1 MSNNSEARTRATD
14 RSRWIHIVV
23 QKQHCVAPTT
33 MYRTQLERKLRLGKE
48 MTVTVAALISR
59 ISNEIAG
66 FGGGVGP
73 EVIALS

>member
-1 MSNNSEARTRATD
+1 
-14 RSRWIHIVV
+14 
-23 QKQHCVAPTT
+23 

-59 ISNEIAG
+59 ISTEIAG

-73 EVIALS
+73 DVIAL